1 MPCSTRTTIPVGN
14 KDFTNATVVIIG
26 AGISGICMAIDLIK
40 RNNCYNFVILE
51 RSSSVGG
58 TWNDNKYPGSCC
70 DVWST
75 LYSYSFEQNPDWS
88 REYPGQEEIH
98 QYLVGVAE
106 KYGLYKHIR
115 FNSTVEEARW
125 DEAEAKWKT
134 KLSLS
139 GQKDSEF
146 STSYTISS
154 DFLVSAVGQLN
165 LPRYPAISGLD
176 DFQGKLM
183 HSARWDWTYDLKGK
197 RIAMIGNGATAAQIA
212 PEVAQLAS
220 QLTIYQRTPN
230 WVIPRNDGPVSAFQK
245 ALFRWLPPLQWR
257 KRAAQMDYRESF
269 YEAVA
274 DKDSD
279 FAQAIRSACAATL
292 RAHLP
297 DSPELWDTLT
307 PNYAPGCKRIIITDD
322 YYPTLARKNVDLET
336 RQITSITDVGIEVDG
351 EDEQEYDLIILATGF
366 RTVEF
371 MHPIKIYG
379 SGGRPLEEIW
389 SNGARAYKGVT
400 VEDLPNFGMFYGPN
414 TNLGKCS
421 LLKLSFLLSHSDN
434 ATGHNSII
442 LMIEAQSRYLNALVG
457 EVIKARQRGETLSLR
472 PTAEA
477 LQKLNDRIQS
487 VLETTSFADPN
498 CGSWYKRDDGVVTNN
513 WSGTAIDYQIELS
526 KILWQDYTTEGTDTK
541 RFLKKTDTK
550 VGQVNEGSILSDRSL
565 VVGTV
570 GILSVASYF
579 IARSMLTKA
588 H

>member
-1 MPCSTRTTIPVGN
+1 MSFSTKTNVPVGN

-26 AGISGICMAIDLIK
+26 AGISGICMAVDLIK

-75 LYSYSFEQNPDWS
+75 LYSYSFEQNPEWS

-230 WVIPRNDGPVSAFQK
+230 WVIPRNDGPVSGFQR

-257 KRAAQMDYRESF
+257 KRAGQMDYRESF

-292 RAHLP
+292 RTHLP

-336 RQITSITDVGIEVDG
+336 REITSITDVGIEVDG

-414 TNLGKCS
+414 TNLGRCS
-421 LLKLSFLLSHSDN
+421 FVFSFPLSHSDS

-457 EVIKARQRGETLSLR
+457 EVIKARQRGETLSLK

-477 LQKLNDRIQS
+477 LQRFNDRIQS
-487 VLETTSFADPN
+487 ILETTSFADPN

-526 KILWQDYTTEGTDTK
+526 KVHWQDYTTEGTDMK

-565 VVGTV
+565 VVGAV
-570 GILSVASYF
+570 GVLSVASYF